1 MEFNFNDFID
11 EKADE
16 TSMSD
21 LRGDRVDKTNGNY
34 VAIDIETT
42 GFAYRDDIIE
52 IAAIKVENDSV
63 VDTFQTLI
71 KPTEPIPVNI
81 TALTGIDNDMVKGAP
96 SFDNIIESF
105 ILFIGNYTIM
115 GHNVIF
121 DIDRLNN
128 KLYNKNMQTICNN
141 YIDTMCMAKN
151 RIASLDSYNLIN
163 VANYLNIKIDI
174 SHRAVNDCYTTIKC
188 YNILKSMPET
198 ILQEC
203 DYDNSQSAYQFL
215 NRVPIPYNNPEN
227 KVSAQGIVYYLID
240 KPYYAS
246 NGLFYSIMSTHGAE
260 EYDSDFYDEYTFPV
274 STINE
279 LLNTVT
285 HIIVG
290 EKRYETIE
298 FEKDFLDAVQEHNI
312 TILSEME
319 MYSFLD
325 IDTSSF
331 PKIKKRNG
339 KHLSQKDVVAD
350 NTDFNKAHPLY
361 EKTVAITGSL
371 NKMSR
376 KDAYQQIKNV
386 GGLCGD
392 NITKKTDY
400 LVTNSTA
407 KTGKMKKAL
416 QYIDEGYDIK
426 IINEQD
432 LYTLLGL

>member
-1 MEFNFNDFID
+1 MKLYFDDYD
-11 EKADE
+11 EKTDE
-16 TSMSD
+16 MSISD
-21 LRGDRVDKTNGNY
+21 LRGDRVNETNGNY

-42 GFAYRDDIIE
+42 GFAYRDDILE
-52 IAAIKVENDSV
+52 IAAVKVKDNSI

-81 TALTGIDNDMVKGAP
+81 TVLTGIDDEMVKDAP
-96 SFDNIIESF
+96 AFDDVIESF
-105 ILFIGNYTIM
+105 ITFIGNDTIL

-121 DIDRLNN
+121 DLDRLNN
-128 KLYNKNMQTICNN
+128 KLYNKNMQTINN
-141 YIDTMCMAKN
+141 CYIDTMYMSKD
-151 RIASLDSYNLIN
+151 RIPSLDSYNLIG
-163 VANYLNIKIDI
+163 VANHLNVKIDV
-174 SHRAVNDCYTTIKC
+174 SHRALSDCYTTISC

-198 ILQEC
+198 FLHKEVHGNNQT
-203 DYDNSQSAYQFL
+203 AYQFL
-215 NRVPIPYNNPEN
+215 NRVPIPYNDPDH

-246 NGLFYSIMSTHGAE
+246 NGLFYSIMSKHGAE
-260 EYDSDFYDEYTFPV
+260 EFDSDYYDEYTFPV
-274 STINE
+274 STIKE
-279 LLNTVT
+279 LLNKVT

-298 FEKDFLDAVQEHNI
+298 FEKDFLEAIKEHNI

-319 MYSFLD
+319 MYKLLD

-331 PKIKKRNG
+331 PEIKKKNG
-339 KHLSQKDVVAD
+339 NHLSQKDVVAD
-350 NTDFNKAHPLY
+350 NTDFNEDHPLFG
-361 EKTVAITGSL
+361 KTVVITGSL
-371 NKMSR
+371 NGMSR
-376 KDAYQQIKNV
+376 KDAYLKIKNV

-392 NITKKTDY
+392 SITKKTDY

-416 QYIDEGYDIK
+416 QYIDEGFDIK

-432 LYTLLGL
+432 LYDLLGL